1 MIETLVDSELT
12 TIQTTI
18 DETTENNEISTD
30 TPEVSTI
37 SDVGSTIENITDEA
51 LTVQLDNRDIDD
63 TIELKELG
71 KIPFK
76 FGKPFHATG
85 CPKKHG
91 NSVTNSISS
100 F

>member
-37 SDVGSTIENITDEA
+37 SDVGSTIENIADEA
-51 LTVQLDNRDIDD
+51 LNVQLDNRDIDD
-63 TIELKELG
+63 TIELKEQG
-71 KIPFK
+71 EIPFK
-76 FGKPFHATG
+76 FGKPFHAVLT
-85 CPKKHG
+85 K
-91 NSVTNSISS
+91 
-100 F
+100 